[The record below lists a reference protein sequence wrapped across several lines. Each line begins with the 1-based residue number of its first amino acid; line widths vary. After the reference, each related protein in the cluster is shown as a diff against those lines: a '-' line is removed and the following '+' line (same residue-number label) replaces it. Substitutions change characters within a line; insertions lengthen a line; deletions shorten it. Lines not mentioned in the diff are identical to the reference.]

1 MPSPAHEILRFSC
14 FEVDRQTKELR
25 GDGRLVRVPPQAL
38 RLLEFLASRPGQLV
52 TRQDIREEIWDGNTF
67 VDFEHGINKSI
78 RQIRY
83 ALRDDADRPRFVE
96 TVPRRGYRFIGEL
109 ERMEFA
115 SQAAASDE
123 VLPPVLAERS
133 SAPLSA
139 LEPPQIAEPAAV
151 QGLHRLAGWRT
162 RGAATAVAFAALLVL
177 ASNPGVIRD
186 RLQHQPP
193 RRSIQSLA
201 VLPLENLSHDP
212 DQEYFADGMT
222 DEIITGLAKISA
234 LRVISRTSVMQYKG
248 TKRPIAQ
255 IARELN
261 VDAVLEGTVT
271 RDRDRVRI
279 TAQLIGASPEKH
291 LWAEKY
297 EGTLN
302 DVLTMQDAVAKAVV
316 REIQIKVT
324 PRERTLLATR
334 RAVDPAA
341 YEAYLKGRYCGNTL
355 QKRI

>member
-1 MPSPAHEILRFSC
+1 
-14 FEVDRQTKELR
+14 
-25 GDGRLVRVPPQAL
+25 
-38 RLLEFLASRPGQLV
+38 
-52 TRQDIREEIWDGNTF
+52 
-67 VDFEHGINKSI
+67 
-78 RQIRY
+78 
-83 ALRDDADRPRFVE
+83 
-96 TVPRRGYRFIGEL
+96 
-109 ERMEFA
+109 
-115 SQAAASDE
+115 
-123 VLPPVLAERS
+123 
-133 SAPLSA
+133 
-139 LEPPQIAEPAAV
+139 
-151 QGLHRLAGWRT
+151 
-162 RGAATAVAFAALLVL
+162 
-177 ASNPGVIRD
+177 
-186 RLQHQPP
+186 
-193 RRSIQSLA
+193 
-201 VLPLENLSHDP
+201 
-212 DQEYFADGMT
+212 
-222 DEIITGLAKISA
+222 
-234 LRVISRTSVMQYKG
+234 MQYKG